1 MSSYSR
7 NSPVD
12 NDERRGAAESDES
25 QLTEGRGT
33 STVQD
38 GARAGN
44 GGAIGPDSSAP
55 VGGGDGRG
63 GSAMPEDR
71 AGIAGDDRA
80 DDQVGAREGT
90 DNAGGPPAPGPEGRR
105 DGSNGAARPGD
116 EADDKLVLI
125 DNADAFRSQWES
137 VQIGFVDDPRQAVQ
151 DAQDLLSSVVDELI
165 DSFRRTLDDTLAG
178 DDDRST
184 DQLRHT
190 FRRYRVLFERLLS
203 T

>member
-1 MSSYSR
+1 M
-7 NSPVD
+7 D

-25 QLTEGRGT
+25 RLTEGRST
-33 STVQD
+33 STAQG
-38 GARAGN
+38 GAEAGN
-44 GGAIGPDSSAP
+44 GGAIRSGSSAP
-55 VGGGDGRG
+55 TRRGDGRDG
-63 GSAMPEDR
+63 FATPEDR
-71 AGIAGDDRA
+71 AGPDGDDRA
-80 DDQVGAREGT
+80 DDQVRVREGT
-90 DNAGGPPAPGPEGRR
+90 GAGGAPAPDPDARR
-105 DGSNGAARPGD
+105 DRSNGAASPGD

>member
-1 MSSYSR
+1 MVG
-7 NSPVD
+7 PL
-12 NDERRGAAESDES
+12 A
-25 QLTEGRGT
+25 LTL
-33 STVQD
+33 
-38 GARAGN
+38 
-44 GGAIGPDSSAP
+44 SAP

>member
-1 MSSYSR
+1 M
-7 NSPVD
+7 
-12 NDERRGAAESDES
+12 
-25 QLTEGRGT
+25 
-33 STVQD
+33 
-38 GARAGN
+38 
-44 GGAIGPDSSAP
+44 
-55 VGGGDGRG
+55 
-63 GSAMPEDR
+63 
-71 AGIAGDDRA
+71 
-80 DDQVGAREGT
+80 
-90 DNAGGPPAPGPEGRR
+90 
-105 DGSNGAARPGD
+105 
-116 EADDKLVLI
+116 LI

>member
-1 MSSYSR
+1 MSSQSR
-7 NSPVD
+7 NNSVD
-12 NDERRGAAESDES
+12 NAESPGAEGSES
-25 QLTEGRGT
+25 RLAEGQEA
-33 STVQD
+33 STVD
-38 GARAGN
+38 GDVTAGN
-44 GGAIGPDSSAP
+44 GVASRTDSSAP
-55 VGGGDGRG
+55 LRRSDGREERAVARG
-63 GSAMPEDR
+63 VDQGYDREAAAARGRSSTTRDEPVSDAEDR
-71 AGIAGDDRA
+71 RDR
-80 DDQVGAREGT
+80 
-90 DNAGGPPAPGPEGRR
+90 
-105 DGSNGAARPGD
+105 SNGAAGPGD
-116 EADDKLVLI
+116 DADGELILI
-125 DNADAFRSQWES
+125 DNGDAFRSQWES

>member
-1 MSSYSR
+1 
-7 NSPVD
+7 VD

-25 QLTEGRGT
+25 QLAERRGI

-44 GGAIGPDSSAP
+44 GGAIGP
-55 VGGGDGRG
+55 
-63 GSAMPEDR
+63 
-71 AGIAGDDRA
+71 
-80 DDQVGAREGT
+80 
-90 DNAGGPPAPGPEGRR
+90 